1 SSCSKLHRKPI
12 HLLANLM
19 RKGFNSL
26 SPPSSECCIY
36 RVPQRLRSVNEKLC
50 TPQAVSVGPLHQG
63 KEGHKQRYLQD
74 FIGRTN
80 VILEDFIK
88 KIEDFIKKIK
98 DHEARL
104 RRCYGEPIKFS
115 SDEFVTI
122 ILVGA
127 AFVIE
132 PLLKDYFK
140 FWDENDRIF
149 DKPGMLQ
156 DVWTD
161 MWLLENQLPFFIL
174 EDLFDPQK
182 ITLPANADNNS
193 ITEGL
198 SIISLSF
205 SFFEHLLPVEKLE
218 ENLETFRLVA
228 HIVDLFRKIFK
239 FYQPLESKAGGE
251 LPSSI
256 PSLTELLLN
265 TKPQQLQHA
274 GVKFEARQGE
284 NIFDIQF
291 SSTNGVMKI
300 PPFPLGFATKIMRN
314 VLAFEQLHYPM
325 SNDNYMS
332 QYVSLVGGLVKT
344 SGDVELLID
353 CILPTT
359 SNEGRALIQY
369 FYEGLLPLE
378 RQMLDA
384 SAGDEMNK
392 YYSKRWNK
400 WKAILR
406 QNYFN
411 TPWATISVIAAVVLL
426 ILSLIQTVAS
436 VVSAT

>member
-1 SSCSKLHRKPI
+1 MAGSHQAAQNDIENPYIS
-12 HLLANLM
+12 LANSM

-50 TPQAVSVGPLHQG
+50 TPQ
-63 KEGHKQRYLQD
+63 EEHKQRYLQE

-80 VILEDFIK
+80 VSLEDY
-88 KIEDFIKKIK
+88 IKKIK

-122 ILVGA
+122 ILVDA

-132 PLLKDYFK
+132 LLLKDYFK

-161 MWLLENQLPFFIL
+161 MWLLENQLPFLIL

-182 ITLPANADNNS
+182 ITLPADADNNC

-205 SFFEHLLPVEKLE
+205 SFFEHLLPVDKMED
-218 ENLETFRLVA
+218 NLETFRSVA

-239 FYQPLESKAGGE
+239 LYQPLESKAGGE

-256 PSLTELLLN
+256 PSLTE
-265 TKPQQLQHA
+265 LQHA

-291 SSTNGVMKI
+291 SSTNGVLKI
-300 PPFPLGFATKIMRN
+300 PPFPLRFTTEIMRN

-325 SNDNYMS
+325 SSDNY
-332 QYVSLVGGLVKT
+332 T
-344 SGDVELLID
+344 
-353 CILPTT
+353 
-359 SNEGRALIQY
+359 
-369 FYEGLLPLE
+369 
-378 RQMLDA
+378 
-384 SAGDEMNK
+384 
-392 YYSKRWNK
+392 
-400 WKAILR
+400 
-406 QNYFN
+406 
-411 TPWATISVIAAVVLL
+411 
-426 ILSLIQTVAS
+426 
-436 VVSAT
+436 

>member
-1 SSCSKLHRKPI
+1 MAGSHQAAQNDIENPYIS
-12 HLLANLM
+12 LANSM

-50 TPQAVSVGPLHQG
+50 TPQ
-63 KEGHKQRYLQD
+63 
-74 FIGRTN
+74 
-80 VILEDFIK
+80 
-88 KIEDFIKKIK
+88 

-122 ILVGA
+122 ILVDA

-132 PLLKDYFK
+132 LLLKDYFK

-156 DVWTD
+156 GVWTD

-182 ITLPANADNNS
+182 ITLPADADNNC

-205 SFFEHLLPVEKLE
+205 SFFEHLLPVDKMED
-218 ENLETFRLVA
+218 NLETFRSVA

-239 FYQPLESKAGGE
+239 LYQPLESKAGGE

-256 PSLTELLLN
+256 PSLTEL
-265 TKPQQLQHA
+265 QHT
-274 GVKFEARQGE
+274 GVKFEARQG
-284 NIFDIQF
+284 
-291 SSTNGVMKI
+291 
-300 PPFPLGFATKIMRN
+300 
-314 VLAFEQLHYPM
+314 
-325 SNDNYMS
+325 
-332 QYVSLVGGLVKT
+332 
-344 SGDVELLID
+344 DVELLIEYG
-353 CILPTT
+353 IAYSERYLIRGNIEGFT
-359 SNEGRALIQY
+359 SLLVNSLFIGVPIDVDN
-369 FYEGLLPLE
+369 FYY
-378 RQMLDA
+378 A
-384 SAGDEMNK
+384 HVCDELNK

-411 TPWATISVIAAVVLL
+411 TPWAAISVIAAVVLL
-426 ILSLIQTVAS
+426 ILTLIQTVAS
-436 VVSAT
+436 VVSATLLNVQVF